1 MNRIRFLHIPRT
13 AGATLRIIFLRQYR
27 EKPYFAFRGNA
38 ESDMQRWQD
47 LSPQEREKIHLFLGH
62 MSLFTGIAEVDDST
76 TFTLLREPVSR
87 IKSLCQYVF
96 EGNWLEYPVGSFD
109 LDRFLK
115 SGDHQL
121 FNHQTRFLINSGHD
135 SSLGLIKSMSPAS
148 ARDLA
153 LENLFTKVARFGIQ
167 KYFDESLML
176 FSQFLN
182 WRMPFYTSWHKKDSR
197 RLLEF
202 KQSHLDCIA
211 ELNSIDIEVYNAAE
225 KKFIEILSSSN
236 LDTAKLQRFRFLN
249 PKVSPLLKL
258 QARINKRLTGREW

>member
-1 MNRIRFLHIPRT
+1 MDRIRFLHIPKT

-27 EKPYFAFRGNA
+27 KKPYFAFRGNE
-38 ESDMQRWQD
+38 ESDLQRYHA
-47 LSPQEREKIHLFLGH
+47 LSTGEREKIFLYLGH
-62 MSLFTGIAEVDDST
+62 MSLFTGIEEVDKAT

-96 EGNWLEYPVGSFD
+96 EGNWLEYPAGSFD
-109 LDRFLK
+109 LDRFLS

-135 SSLGLIKSMSPAS
+135 SRLDTINRMSPAA

-167 KYFDESLML
+167 NYFDESLML
-176 FSQFLN
+176 FSQYLS
-182 WRMPFYTSWHKKDSR
+182 WRMPFYLSWHRKDTS

-202 KQSHLDCIA
+202 KQSHLDQIA
-211 ELNSIDIEVYNAAE
+211 ELNSIDIEVYQAAE
-225 KKFIEILSSSN
+225 KKFREIISD
-236 LDTAKLQRFRFLN
+236 LDTAKLKRFQALN
-249 PKVSPLLKL
+249 PKMSVLLKL